1 MSTNCEEVASAPA
14 IQLRAKGV
22 DKKTPVDV
30 IGARLW
36 TLGCPI
42 PLSYYAPP
50 WDSVGGDLWSRLLCA
65 LAAPAARKV
74 ADPASLLG
82 YAECTK
88 SLLLGAPAVYR
99 AITDIRGL
107 TLAAAPAIGRPPNLK
122 NKLPGELLVYEECC

>member
-1 MSTNCEEVASAPA
+1 MSTGCEEEASAPA

-36 TLGCPI
+36 ALGSPT
-42 PLSYYAPP
+42 PLSGYGPP
-50 WDSVGGDLWSRLLCA
+50 WDSVGGDLWRRLLSA

-99 AITDIRGL
+99 AIADIRGL
-107 TLAAAPAIGRPPNLK
+107 TLAAAPAAGLPPDLK
-122 NKLPGELLVYEECC
+122 NKLPGEILVYEE